1 MKEDRFP
8 FFDPFL
14 KIELTLS
21 LFPCRRTDGT
31 LENMVNYLCSHLLW
45 TDCLCPTSNRALRL

>member
-21 LFPCRRTDGT
+21 LFPCRRTDGADIRKHGQ
-31 LENMVNYLCSHLLW
+31 LSV
-45 TDCLCPTSNRALRL
+45 